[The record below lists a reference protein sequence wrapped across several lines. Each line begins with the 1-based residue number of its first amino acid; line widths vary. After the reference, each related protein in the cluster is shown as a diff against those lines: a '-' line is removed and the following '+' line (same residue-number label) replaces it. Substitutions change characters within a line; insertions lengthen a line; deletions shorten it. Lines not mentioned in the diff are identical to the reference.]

1 MQPRFLL
8 FLSISAYFSL
18 YAVLGLAQ
26 TDFTQYV
33 NPFIGTG
40 GHGHTFPGATVPFGM
55 VQLSPDTRIDGSWD
69 GCSGYHKSDS
79 LIYGFSHTHLS
90 GTGCSDYGDFML
102 MPMSGPFSF
111 NPKTYASKFNHKTEK
126 AEAGFYSVQLT
137 GNNIDAEFTSTTRVG
152 FHKYRFNQGGMSNLI
167 LDLEHRDKLLEGEIK
182 IINARTVYAYR
193 RSETWA
199 KDQQLYAVITFSKPI
214 IDTTIQKNKKAVFV
228 FDMKMDEWLL
238 VKVALSAVDYDGAM
252 NNLKSE
258 ADHWDFEKV
267 KQDAK
272 NLWNK
277 ELSKIEVE
285 SNDRDK
291 LTIFYTALYHCFIQP
306 NIYNDVD
313 GRYRGRDLKIHTAD
327 HDYYTV
333 FSLWDTFRA
342 WHPLMT
348 IIDEKRTVDFI
359 KTFLL
364 QYEQGG
370 LLPVWEL
377 SSNETECMIG
387 YHAVSVIADA
397 ITKGI
402 KGFDYEKALEA
413 CKKSADSRNRF
424 GLGAYIDKG
433 FLELEDEH
441 ESVSKTLEYAYNDWC
456 IAQIAQ
462 QLGKED
468 DYKTYYKRSQAWRNL
483 INPENGFMNQRSNG
497 GFQKPFDPFEVNNN
511 YTEANAWQ
519 YTFFV
524 PHAVSDF
531 ISYSFGNAEF
541 ERKLDQLFSVPSKTS
556 GREQADITG
565 LIGQYA
571 HGNEPSHH
579 IAYLYNYLNKPHK
592 TQKLVDQIQNDF
604 YKNAPDGLI
613 GNEDCGQMSAWHVLS
628 ALGFYSVCPGNA
640 EFVIGTPWFDNVK
653 VKTATGKIFAVKATR
668 ETEKSIYVN
677 RMLLN
682 DAVYTKWSIGYSDI
696 IKGGNF
702 EFKLSNSP
710 PEQKNY
716 DLPKSETL
724 DPANVDLFMMPA
736 PSINALSTTFKDST
750 MVEITR
756 SPFETTIY
764 YTVGGD
770 FEKPEKKIY
779 KTPFTIYTTSTINA
793 WEEDANFKT
802 ISKTSTATFYKM
814 LHPTWKIN
822 LTSKYKHEY
831 HAGGDEGIIDGL
843 LGDENWRKGRW
854 QGYEGKDFECI
865 IDLAKTENL
874 STFSGRFLQDTRA
887 WILMPQ
893 YVEFEVSEDGKKFTI
908 VGKVENT
915 VKPDDY
921 TAQVKNFELTIKK
934 PLAARYVKVKAK
946 HFGKLPEWHQGYP
959 FNGSAYV
966 FVDEIN
972 FK

>member
-1 MQPRFLL
+1 MQVRIFVLSLL
-8 FLSISAYFSL
+8 FQFNLKSH
-18 YAVLGLAQ
+18 AQ
-26 TDFTQYV
+26 PDYVQYV

-69 GCSGYHKSDS
+69 GCSGYHNSDS

-102 MPMSGPFSF
+102 MPMSGAFSF
-111 NPKTYASKFNHKTEK
+111 APKTYASKFDRNSEK
-126 AEAGFYSVQLT
+126 AVAGFYSLHL
-137 GNNIDAEFTSTTRVG
+137 NDDNIDAEFTTTTRVG
-152 FHKYRFNQGGMSNLI
+152 FHKYRFNQGGMNNLI

-182 IINARTVYAYR
+182 IINSRTVYAYR
-193 RSETWA
+193 RSEAWA
-199 KDQQLYAVITFSKPI
+199 KDQQLYAVITFSKPFA
-214 IDTTIQKNKKAVFV
+214 DTTIQKNKKAAFV
-228 FDMKMDEWLL
+228 FDMKKDEWLM

-252 NNLKSE
+252 KNMKAE
-258 ADHWDFEKV
+258 ADHWDFEQT
-267 KQDAK
+267 KQEAR

-277 ELSKIEVE
+277 ELSKIEVT
-285 SNDRDK
+285 SSDKGK
-291 LTIFYTALYHCFIQP
+291 LTVFYSALYHCFIQP

-313 GRYRGRDLKIHTAD
+313 GRYRGRDLKIHQAD

-348 IIDEKRTVDFI
+348 MIDVKRTVDFI

-413 CKKSADSRNRF
+413 CKKSAEARDRF
-424 GLGAYIDKG
+424 GLGAYMDKG

-462 QLGKED
+462 QLGKDE
-468 DYKTYYKRSQAWRNL
+468 DYKRFYKRSQSWRNL

-524 PHAVSDF
+524 PHAINDF
-531 ISYSFGNAEF
+531 MTYTYGNAGF
-541 ERKLDQLFSVPSKTS
+541 EKKLDALFSVSSKTT
-556 GREQADITG
+556 GREQSDITG

-579 IAYLYNYLNKPHK
+579 IAYLYNYLNKPYK
-592 TQKLVDQIQNDF
+592 TQKLIHQIQTDF
-604 YKNAPDGLI
+604 YKNTPDGLI

-628 ALGFYSVCPGNA
+628 ALGLYSVCPGTG
-640 EFVIGTPWFDNVK
+640 EYVIGTPWFDNIK
-653 VKTATGKIFAVKATR
+653 VKTPSGKTFEIKTSR
-668 ETEKSIYVN
+668 ESANSFYVS

-682 DAVYTKWSIGYSDI
+682 DAIYTKWSINFADI
-696 IKGGNF
+696 INGGTF
-702 EFKLSNSP
+702 EFKLTDNA
-710 PEQKNY
+710 PEPKQY
-716 DLPKSETL
+716 DLPRSESL
-724 DPANVDLFMMPA
+724 DPANVDLYEMPS
-736 PSINALSTTFKDST
+736 PSINSASITFKDSL
-750 MVEITR
+750 VIDITR
-756 SPFETTIY
+756 SPFESTIY

-770 FEKPEKKIY
+770 FEKPEKKIF
-779 KTPFTIYTTSTINA
+779 TNPFTIYKTSTINV
-793 WEEDANFKT
+793 WEEDVNYKT
-802 ISKTSTATFYKM
+802 VSKTSTAKFYK
-814 LHPTWKIN
+814 LPHPYWKIN
-822 LTSKYKHEY
+822 IIAKYKHEY

-843 LGDENWRKGRW
+843 FGDENWRKGRW
-854 QGYEGKDFECI
+854 QGYEAQDFECVV
-865 IDLAKTENL
+865 DLGKTENL
-874 STFSGRFLQDTRA
+874 STFSARCLQDTRA
-887 WILMPQ
+887 WIMMPVN
-893 YVEFEVSEDGKKFTI
+893 VEFFISEDGKKFTY

-921 TAQVKNFELTIKK
+921 TAQIKDFQLGVKKFY
-934 PLAARYVKVKAK
+934 AARYVKVRAK
-946 HFGKLPEWHQGYP
+946 NFGKLPEWHQGHP
-959 FNGSAYV
+959 FNGDAYI
-966 FVDEIN
+966 FVDEVN